1 MVYDI
6 DGNVICNDDGGGG
19 TTHPDAQCTQAF
31 LDYMAKKC
39 TQYGMS
45 GTYYASPSGL
55 TESSY
60 STPQDLMKLGIATT
74 SYREALAV
82 WATPSQSFPIKG
94 DHARTLS
101 VSNNVISGIGTM
113 MQNAGYK
120 FLGGK
125 GGSLIY
131 SNRHKA
137 QLYLVDIQGV
147 PVILSLMGLGVTS
160 YDSIYQAAVDLADM
174 VNASLNGQTPTE
186 SATLQQFVADSGGYA
201 ACLVPNVTGG
211 YANLESPAE
220 FLTREHSLS
229 ASPTVSRY
237 PASTSKTMTVLCALD
252 YITNIHETITVKT
265 VDIASGSGSTFYDGD
280 QLTMYDAL
288 RIMMMESSNT
298 LANTIARTI
307 GDKILTY
314 GV

>member
-6 DGNVICNDDGGGG
+6 DGNVICSDDGEGGG
-19 TTHPDAQCTQAF
+19 TTHTDAQCTQAF

-45 GTYYASPSGL
+45 GTHYASPSGL
-55 TESSY
+55 TQSSY
-60 STPQDLMKLGIATT
+60 STPQDMLKLGVVTT
-74 SYREALAV
+74 SYQKALDI
-82 WATPSQSFPIKG
+82 WASPSQSFSIKG
-94 DHARTLS
+94 SHARTLT
-101 VSNNVISGIGTM
+101 VTGIVNGMNTVFEEH
-113 MQNAGYK
+113 GK

-131 SNRHKA
+131 SDYHKA
-137 QLYLVDIQGV
+137 YILLVDIDGTQV
-147 PVILSLMGLGVTS
+147 VMSLMGLGQANYNNMTQ
-160 YDSIYQAAVDLADM
+160 SIVELCEM
-174 VNASLNGQTPTE
+174 MRESLNGETPTE
-186 SATLQQFVADSGGYA
+186 GEYLQALVSGNGGYA
-201 ACLVPNVTGG
+201 ACLVPNVPGG

-280 QLTMYDAL
+280 RLTMYDAL